1 MISQTLKMLKIL
13 KIQCFICQTYHK
25 HTCHFKNVEEHKK
38 LVERLSNLEGG
49 VLLSGDGKSDS
60 PGHSAKYGAFTVIEQ
75 TTNKVLDILDCSIKL
90 SIKKPLAFL
99 LKISAHLY
107 NDDLNCSGSVQVQ
120 SCIKQFLV

>member
-1 MISQTLKMLKIL
+1 MSQTLKMLKIL

-25 HTCHFKNVEEHKK
+25 HTCHFKNVEGRAQEIGRK
-38 LVERLSNLEGG
+38 LSNLEGG

-60 PGHSAKYGAFTVIEQ
+60 PGHSAKYGAFTV

-90 SIKKPLAFL
+90 SIKWPLAFF

-107 NDDLNCSGSVQVQ
+107 NDDLNCSGSDQVQ
-120 SCIKQFLV
+120 SCIKQFFV